1 MQHCHYYF
9 HDFIILYHTA
19 SFHLNIT
26 SHHIKTRQ
34 HDFEDCYCAR
44 PRGTSKKRGRAR
56 LSRVQLL
63 VRSRARAL
71 GAKISASRAKVGK
84 EDDQG
89 WKTPSLQSNRAKK
102 FWKMSSAVNVQF
114 SRAQL
119 SDGRSLR
126 KRVCPYVA
134 QWFTVTQFTVKIL
147 ELVS

>member
-89 WKTPSLQSNRAKK
+89 WKTPSLQSNRAKNFGK
-102 FWKMSSAVNVQF
+102 CLQRWMSSSVERSCLTAGRCGRECARTSLSGSPWHSSP
-114 SRAQL
+114 SR
-119 SDGRSLR
+119 
-126 KRVCPYVA
+126 
-134 QWFTVTQFTVKIL
+134 F
-147 ELVS
+147 